1 MNRVLA
7 IDFGDARVGLAISDQ
22 SQTLASGYGF
32 VKFKGFNDLVEK
44 LLEICEKEEVG
55 EIAVGHPLNM
65 NGSRGPSANKAEK
78 LAELLKIKINYPVNL
93 VDERLTTVEAGRQ
106 IHASGKKIRKGRI
119 DEVAATII
127 LQAFLD
133 GKKQQ

>member
-1 MNRVLA
+1 MSRALA

-22 SQTLASGYGF
+22 SQTLASGYGYI
-32 VKFKGFNDLVEK
+32 KFKGYNDLVEK
-44 LLEICEKEEVG
+44 LLEICEKEGVG
-55 EIAVGHPLNM
+55 EIAVGQPLNM
-65 NGSRGPSANKAEK
+65 DGSRGPAAAKVEK
-78 LAELLKIKINYPVNL
+78 LVELLKSKINYPVNL
-93 VDERLTTVEAGRQ
+93 VDERLTTVEAGKQ

-133 GKKQQ
+133 GKKQR

>member
-1 MNRVLA
+1 MSRALA
-7 IDFGDARVGLAISDQ
+7 IDFGDIRVGLAISDQ
-22 SQTLASGYGF
+22 SQTLASGYGYI
-32 VKFKGFNDLVEK
+32 KFKGYNDLVEK
-44 LLEICEKEEVG
+44 LLEICEKEGVG
-55 EIAVGHPLNM
+55 EIAVGQPLNM
-65 NGSRGPSANKAEK
+65 DGSRGPSAAKAEK
-78 LAELLKIKINYPVNL
+78 LAELLKSKITYPVNL

-133 GKKQQ
+133 GKKQR

>member
-1 MNRVLA
+1 MSRALA
-7 IDFGDARVGLAISDQ
+7 IDFGDTRVGLAISDQ
-22 SQTLASGYGF
+22 SQTLASGYGYI
-32 VKFKGFNDLVEK
+32 KFKGYNDLVEK
-44 LLEICEKEEVG
+44 LLEICEKEGVG
-55 EIAVGHPLNM
+55 EIAVGQPLNM
-65 NGSRGPSANKAEK
+65 DGSRGPAAAKAEK
-78 LAELLKIKINYPVNL
+78 LVELLKSKINYPVNL

-133 GKKQQ
+133 GKKQR